1 MKVTEKKSEQTRRRI
16 LAAAMSLFRDHGF
29 EQSTMRDIAKK
40 AEMALGGAYYYFDSK
55 DAIVMAFY
63 ELAQIELAALIEA
76 GLANKRELKQRL
88 SAVIS
93 AKFQYFRPNRSLLS
107 ALSTHI
113 DPKHPLS
120 PFSRE
125 TTIIRERDIGFMAE
139 AIEGSSLKVANDLK
153 PYLPRILWLYQMGLI
168 LFWVYDTSPAQRRTE
183 ELFER
188 SLTIVVGLIRASSLP
203 LMRPL
208 RKLVTDLLA
217 VVYEESPSTPGLP

>member
-1 MKVTEKKSEQTRRRI
+1 VKVAEKKSEQTRTRI
-16 LAAAMSLFRDHGF
+16 LEAALHLFRQHGF
-29 EQSTMRDIAKK
+29 EQSTMRDIAKE
-40 AEMALGGAYYYFDSK
+40 ANMALGAAYYYFDSK

-63 ELAQIELAALIEA
+63 ELAQLELAALIES
-76 GLANKRELKQRL
+76 GLESKRDVKERIA
-88 SAVIS
+88 AVIS
-93 AKFQYFRPNRSLLS
+93 AKFQYFKPNRSLLG

-125 TTIIRERDIGFMAE
+125 TRIIRERDVSFMTQAL
-139 AIEGSSLKVANDLK
+139 EGSNLRVANDLK
-153 PYLPRILWLYQMGLI
+153 PYLPRLLWLYQMGLI
-168 LFWVYDTSPAQRRTE
+168 LFWVYDTSHGQRRTE

-188 SLTIVVGLIRASSLP
+188 SLGIVTGLIRASSLP

-217 VVYEESPSTPGLP
+217 VVYGEPLPAKEMA